1 MIQIKAQEPIDGL
14 QLRAMVSQLNL
25 FLGNIEQVSL
35 EDSKW
40 NTMRQEAINM
50 KDAAEEMICLAK
62 IKDGLDGPPVQTTN
76 SLTSNED

>member
-1 MIQIKAQEPIDGL
+1 MIQTQAQEPIDGL

-40 NTMRQEAINM
+40 NSMRTEVIKM
-50 KDAAEEMICLAK
+50 KKAAEEMICLARK
-62 IKDGLDGPPVQTTN
+62 EDSLDGPPV
-76 SLTSNED
+76 EMKIKEE